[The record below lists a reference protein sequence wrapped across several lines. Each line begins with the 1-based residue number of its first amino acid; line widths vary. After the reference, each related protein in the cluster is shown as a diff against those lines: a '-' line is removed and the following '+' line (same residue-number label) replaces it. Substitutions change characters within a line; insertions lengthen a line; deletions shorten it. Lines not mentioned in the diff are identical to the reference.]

1 MKREDLTIDLITARF
16 IEMLEQESTA
26 KVQIITAGYMIASRE
41 NEDASVRGVLKLAGY
56 AASKFYGFW
65 PGRSEFILD
74 GYLYCVEKYIDAEV
88 TFAREFSGKTP
99 REFFALIAY
108 HTVLSQR
115 HVSQKTFREI
125 AGKLAEGDYSKLL
138 VHMESQVRRNME
150 VFVDKFPE
158 YRNYIDISCGR
169 AMMWAVGTFI
179 LNRTFDE
186 GLKTVT
192 DDELVDLIVDT
203 YAGFITRPIS

>member
-1 MKREDLTIDLITARF
+1 MTIDLVTARF

-26 KVQIITAGYMIASRE
+26 KAQIVTAGYMIASRE
-41 NEDASVRGVLKLAGY
+41 DEDLSVRGILKLAGY

-65 PGRSEFILD
+65 TGRSEFVLD

-99 REFFALIAY
+99 RDFFALIAY

-115 HVSQKTFREI
+115 LVSQKTFREI
-125 AGKLAEGDYSKLL
+125 AGKLARGDYSKLL

-158 YRNYIDISCGR
+158 YGNNIDISSGR

-179 LNRTFDE
+179 LNWTFDE